1 MRLVYDFF
9 INLPDLDT
17 FHLKPQPITKYQKI
31 LQQGNS
37 DPIGEWL
44 IQFTRENWYV
54 PEENPTVEILAKDM
68 SARFQEWR
76 DAHNFKYECNS
87 TGLMRNINIHMINY
101 PDGAITTSNE
111 DKTLHKSV
119 GNMTRFNIALMKQ
132 HLGLIDAPTE
142 LVAGGGGGIEKL
154 DDDDDG
160 FGEE

>member
-1 MRLVYDFF
+1 MDEETKQPRPENIAYFQRINEYIEDDRVIKLIYDFF
-9 INLPDLDT
+9 ITRPNLDT

-54 PEENPTVEILAKDM
+54 PETNPTVEILAKDM
-68 SARFQEWR
+68 SARFQQWR

-101 PDGAITTSNE
+101 Y
-111 DKTLHKSV
+111 
-119 GNMTRFNIALMKQ
+119 
-132 HLGLIDAPTE
+132 
-142 LVAGGGGGIEKL
+142 
-154 DDDDDG
+154 
-160 FGEE
+160 